1 MTIGRTRLGPQCQ
14 GHKQTTD
21 ATADQLLLTCPIP
34 FKHSATVDLWIIG
47 IATSGDKLVE
57 HSVHSVTRD
66 GATATYIGEVSNGS
80 YSSGAG
86 AWVTTVDC
94 TGTGL
99 RVRVT
104 GEAAH
109 TIEWHCV
116 ARFEPSAVNVP
127 IVWEC
132 ATTDTTQSWTT
143 RVTAGINY
151 WFEWGDGNFDAFVGT
166 GANQAPAHNYTAA
179 GNYAVRIMIDDRATI
194 ARLSGG
200 ANGLRGMAP
209 IAPGLTA
216 IRELRFAT
224 NYISG
229 GPPDTSACASLAELT
244 LNGNALSGTI
254 PSFTLNVALAQVYL
268 YDNAFTDY
276 TASTIAATCV
286 DFRVHNNLL
295 HQSAID
301 QILADFETGVAG
313 RPAAGNIALG
323 GTGNAAPS
331 AAGLASKAAI
341 LAAKPAWT
349 ITHN

>member
-1 MTIGRTRLGPQCQ
+1 MTIGRTQLGPQCQ

-66 GATATYIGEVSNGS
+66 GATATYVGEVSNGS

-127 IVWEC
+127 ILAEWSTE
-132 ATTDTTQSWTT
+132 DTTQSIQ
-143 RVTAGINY
+143 VGGAGGEHVY
-151 WFEWGDGNFDAFVGT
+151 FDWGDGSFTDHTVVGWDT
-166 GANQAPAHNYTAA
+166 VNHNYAAA
-179 GNYAVRIMIDDRATI
+179 GNYAVRISTNSPGTLTLLLAGAAGMRGSIDLITI
-194 ARLSGG
+194 MTGASRLGV
-200 ANGLRGMAP
+200 NDQ
-209 IAPGLTA
+209 
-216 IRELRFAT
+216 
-224 NYISG
+224 YISG
-229 GPPDTSACASLAELT
+229 SIPDLT
-244 LNGNALSGTI
+244 PLVLLKAAYLQGNALAGY
-254 PSFTLNVALAQVYL
+254 A
-268 YDNAFTDY
+268 
-276 TASTIAATCV
+276 ASTIAASCV
-286 DFRVHNNLL
+286 NFQVHNNLL
-295 HQSAID
+295 PQSAVD
-301 QILADFETGVAG
+301 QIMADFLVGASG
-313 RPAAGNIALG
+313 RPAAGAISLG
-323 GTGNAAPS
+323 GSGNAPLS
-331 AAGLASKAAI
+331 AAGLASKAAF
-341 LAAKPAWT
+341 LAIQPAWV
-349 ITHN
+349 ITHK